1 MPDIP
6 EIELEIE
13 TTEIVATNRKL
24 KAHWSRAHIN
34 DELVEE
40 LTEILANEINA
51 EIDEEILRD
60 LRDLS
65 KYTIRKKKIRSID
78 DSWEVSKID

>member
-60 LRDLS
+60 LS